1 MSSQNVLDEQQVS
14 NSDVEND
21 AADIPNFQPIPLSEL
36 APPPSQDQVFG
47 NVDELM
53 KQHEDELEEFN
64 KARER
69 SKARTEQDLKEKL
82 RQRRSKK
89 RKQQLQ
95 AIEEQMVK
103 VNGEES

>member
-1 MSSQNVLDEQQVS
+1 MDSVKGRLPSSSFCLES
-14 NSDVEND
+14 L
-21 AADIPNFQPIPLSEL
+21 I
-36 APPPSQDQVFG
+36 DQVFG